1 MSPSTVIGFII
12 GTIALIA
19 GAELLVRGASRIAA
33 SSGLSPVVIGLTVVA
48 FGTSAPEFAVSVG
61 AALRGTSDIALGN
74 VVGSNIANILLVL
87 GLSAI
92 VGSGLVVAFR
102 IVRVDVPLM
111 IGASLAVMLLGLDGS
126 LGRIDGAV
134 FVLAL
139 VGYLIWMVRSARDEV
154 QSEVSSKTTDAQQAA
169 DISLEYS
176 SGLSNELSNR
186 TSTIANIGM
195 VAVGLVMLVIG
206 ANLLVDA
213 ATALAASLGASEFVI
228 GLTVVAVGTS
238 LPEIATSVVA
248 AARGHRDLAVGNAV
262 GSNLFNILGV
272 LGTSSLLAP
281 IAVSD
286 TALKFDIPF
295 MLATAIACL
304 PIFINGFVIKRWEG
318 FVFVGYY
325 VAYLVWLGLDASSS
339 SVHTYFQTA
348 MLTFVIPLT
357 VMTLAIVGGR
367 SVKHIRQ
374 HAPSR

>member
-87 GLSAI
+87 GLSAV

-111 IGASLAVMLLGLDGS
+111 IGASLAVMILGLDGS

-154 QSEVSSKTTDAQQAA
+154 QSEVASKTTDAQHAA
-169 DISLEYS
+169 EISLEYS

-213 ATALAASLGASEFVI
+213 ATSLAASLGASEFVI

-339 SVHTYFQTA
+339 SVHTSFQTA